1 MGMSD
6 LLMLKA
12 FLFPGTESILS
23 FTERLEM
30 RWTREVVREKG
41 GKAWQQQLEEI
52 RATVGIKRNRYP
64 ERRGKNS
71 TTVQFGRGK

>member
-1 MGMSD
+1 MAHKRHLNVKKVMVSLYCHTYCSMGMSD

-30 RWTREVVREKG
+30 RWTREVVE
-41 GKAWQQQLEEI
+41 GK
-52 RATVGIKRNRYP
+52 
-64 ERRGKNS
+64 
-71 TTVQFGRGK
+71 GRGGVATTAGRN